1 MGSGE
6 PTNKIGSLNEKPLH
20 AALKRWCATP
30 QSQTEVSVDG
40 YVIDVVRDNVLVE
53 IQTKGF
59 GSIKRK
65 LTALTATH
73 KVILVHP
80 IAREKWIVRLVKGK
94 GGTEVQKRRRS
105 PKRGRLED
113 VFRELVSIPKL
124 FESPN
129 FALHLVLIREEEI
142 RVPHARRGWRR
153 GGWVIQER
161 RLLEVVEHR
170 LFESA
175 SAMAGLI
182 PAAVPAEFTTAELAT
197 AGKTPRW
204 LAQKMAYCL
213 REMGA
218 IEKVGKRG
226 NALVYRRTDAAA

>member
-6 PTNKIGSLNEKPLH
+6 PANKIGSLNEKPLH
-20 AALKRWCATP
+20 AALKLWCATP
-30 QSQTEVSVDG
+30 GSRTEVSVDS
-40 YVIDVVRDNVLVE
+40 YVVDVVRDDALVE
-53 IQTKGF
+53 IQTKSF
-59 GSIKRK
+59 ASIKRK

-80 IAREKWIVRLVKGK
+80 IAQEKWIVRLIKGK
-94 GGTEVQKRRRS
+94 GGTEVCKRRRS

-142 RVPHARRGWRR
+142 RVPDARRGWRR
-153 GGWVIQER
+153 KGWVIQER
-161 RLLEVVEHR
+161 RLIEVVDHR
-170 LFESA
+170 IFESA

-182 PAAVPAEFTTAELAT
+182 PAVVPAEFTTAELAT

-213 REMGA
+213 REMGV
-218 IEKVGKRG
+218 IEQVGKRG
-226 NALVYRRTDAAA
+226 NALLYRRVSRAA